1 MNINGIISE
10 LQTRVLKGDA
20 ISPASWVEA
29 ALRVN
34 ILGEDMDNELARM
47 ENMMLEIEAQY
58 VKTDM
63 SSAKAKTLAKSEID
77 YEEYLQLKAK
87 KLRIDEFIK
96 LAKKRSTIENI

>member
-34 ILGEDMDNELARM
+34 ILGEDMDNELAKM